1 MTSVAV
7 LGATGFVGSAVT
19 SHLRQCGAD
28 VRIIRAPRL
37 VAGGTSAEAIIEEAS
52 EYDGIVQD
60 LTRFLR
66 GVHCVVNAAALA
78 DATGPAWRALCGAN
92 ALLPLLVQRA
102 CRRAGVERLVHV
114 SSAAVQGRVARLDE
128 SPNLFPFSAY
138 SRSKALGEECLR
150 RLGSRPHTVLF
161 RPTSVHGPDRSM
173 TRSLARFAASGLA
186 SVAGTGRN
194 PTPQV
199 LLGNV
204 SAAIGYLAV
213 CPESPPEIVLQPS
226 EGLTTAGL
234 LRVLG
239 GKEPRHVPTALARS
253 LVDTAGGIGARSSRV
268 AGQARRLE
276 MVWFGQAQVEGWLAG
291 KGWRAPLGAQAWQEL
306 AGAVRT
312 EDRRGTSA

>member
-1 MTSVAV
+1 MTTVAI
-7 LGATGFVGSAVT
+7 LGVSGFVGSAV
-19 SHLRQCGAD
+19 SSQLRQCGAD
-28 VRIIRAPRL
+28 VRTIRAPRL
-37 VAGGTSAEAIIEEAS
+37 VAAGTSADAIIEEAS
-52 EYDGIVQD
+52 EYDGVVQD

-66 GVHCVVNAAALA
+66 GVHCVVNAAGLA
-78 DATGPAWRALCGAN
+78 DATGPAWRALSGAN

-114 SSAAVQGRVARLDE
+114 SSAAVQGKVTRLDE

-138 SRSKALGEECLR
+138 SRSKALGEESLR
-150 RLGSRPHTVLF
+150 RLGSSPHTVLF
-161 RPTSVHGPDRSM
+161 RPTSVHGPDRSV
-173 TRSLARFAASGLA
+173 TRTLARFAASRLA

-204 SAAIGYLAV
+204 GAAIGYVAV

-234 LRVLG
+234 LRLLG

-253 LVDTAGGIGARSSRV
+253 LVDTAGGIGGRSSRI
-268 AGQARRLE
+268 AGHARRLE
-276 MVWFGQAQVEGWLAG
+276 MVWFGQEQAEGWLAG
-291 KGWRAPLGAQAWQEL
+291 KGWRAPLGVHGWHEL
-306 AGAVRT
+306 ASAVT
-312 EDRRGTSA
+312 PGPASG